1 MVFVSL
7 DKLLPTAI
15 ATGKHPAA
23 MYGTVAGMAVMAAS
37 LLILPG

>member
-15 ATGKHPAA
+15 ATGRHHAA
-23 MYGTVAGMAVMAAS
+23 MYGVIGEW
-37 LLILPG
+37 LLWP